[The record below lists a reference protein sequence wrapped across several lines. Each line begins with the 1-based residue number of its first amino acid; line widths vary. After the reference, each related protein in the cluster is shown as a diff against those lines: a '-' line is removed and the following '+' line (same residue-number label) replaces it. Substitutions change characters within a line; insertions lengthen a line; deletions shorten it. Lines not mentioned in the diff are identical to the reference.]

1 MSQTIQMPAQFD
13 QAIREVCGQAVNQAV
28 AALAEKYGFD
38 LEEAQRF
45 LDLPSLKLV
54 RKRGPSP
61 KKETG
66 DKKPKAA
73 AKDGEPK
80 AKRPPT
86 GYLLFA
92 GSQRSVTKEAMLAEL
107 EEGEKLKPQAVVT
120 ELARQWKALSEE
132 EREAWNEQAKSA
144 PIVVTEVLVE

>member
-1 MSQTIQMPAQFD
+1 MSQTIQMPPQFD

-28 AALAEKYGFD
+28 VALAEKYGFD

-61 KKETG
+61 KQETA
-66 DKKPKAA
+66 DKKSKAT
-73 AKDGEPK
+73 GEPK
-80 AKRPPT
+80 AKRAPT

-92 GSQRSVTKEAMLAEL
+92 GSQRSVTKETMLAEL
-107 EEGEKLKPQAVVT
+107 PEGEKLKPQAVVT
-120 ELARQWKALSEE
+120 ELARQWKALDDE
-132 EREAWNEQAKSA
+132 EREAWNEQAKAA
-144 PIVVTEVLVE
+144 PFAAEVLVE